1 MYLERKID
9 KFLIDWR
16 NRTNHKPLI
25 IKGARQV
32 GKTESI
38 IRFAQ
43 NYKNKV
49 VINFIA
55 QPQYKSITSDGYA
68 PESIIKN
75 ISLIDDNA
83 RLSADDTLIVFDE
96 IQAFPDI
103 VTALKFFAIDGKYD
117 VICSGSLLGIN
128 YKQIESNSVGYKEDY
143 TMNSMDFEEFLWAK
157 GRYTAADDMLSH
169 LQNTI
174 PFSATEMN
182 VYSSLF
188 KDFCITGG
196 MPAIVAKHIETGTFE
211 GVLNMQRQI
220 LQDYKDDIRKYV
232 TGLEQT
238 KILNVFNHIPVQ
250 LAKEN
255 KKFQISKVASGARFK
270 DYWGCI
276 EWLNDAGIINICYQ
290 LNFPELPIKGNYNS
304 QKYKVYFK
312 DTGLL
317 IASLDEE
324 SQTDLRYNGNF
335 GVYKGALYE
344 NIAADALIK
353 CGYDTY
359 YYKREDSTLE
369 EDFFVRTAK
378 SLVPIEIKA
387 VNGKSKSMRTLLDSN
402 HYPDI
407 TTGIKFCMSN
417 VGFDNKLYTFPYF
430 CLFLLKRYISGVDY

>member
-270 DYWGCI
+270 DYWGVHRV
-276 EWLNDAGIINICYQ
+276 A
-290 LNFPELPIKGNYNS
+290 
-304 QKYKVYFK
+304 
-312 DTGLL
+312 
-317 IASLDEE
+317 
-324 SQTDLRYNGNF
+324 
-335 GVYKGALYE
+335 
-344 NIAADALIK
+344 
-353 CGYDTY
+353 
-359 YYKREDSTLE
+359 
-369 EDFFVRTAK
+369 
-378 SLVPIEIKA
+378 
-387 VNGKSKSMRTLLDSN
+387 
-402 HYPDI
+402 
-407 TTGIKFCMSN
+407 
-417 VGFDNKLYTFPYF
+417 
-430 CLFLLKRYISGVDY
+430 